1 MASITLIF
9 KNAWEFSKWAT
20 EKGIDFLANSNI
32 GANSSAINNELSSGK
47 TLFFTNKGPFDNDT
61 SMRLTYGSGFAQS
74 INTVADAQQ
83 AWYHYKGNTAA
94 AATSGAFS
102 AMFGMV
108 QVTFS
113 GLSRAKDENQFTQP
127 VADAELG
134 EVFTAFASGLAAIP
148 GAQPLAALA
157 AIGGLAYTAI
167 SMLTGKKIT
176 LEELFFGYHHDVIWA
191 FFEPGTQMP
200 RDPNVPIFHEKTKF
214 DALVKNAGGA
224 NMAKWI
230 LEGYLGKGAGAGIN
244 SENYQES
251 LSLLYYGMLEDKDK
265 NKIEMG
271 GFKITMLNDS
281 TRYILDKLHDSKH
294 SGDISTAK
302 AIIYALENLNPL
314 AVSYPTKELKAAYD
328 SINPDDYSDEWVQA
342 RAWMLLE
349 SLAEKFKVDDDYT
362 LRTINAIRQEFGIH
376 ESDKV
381 SFETGDKETSFSR
394 GTEGE
399 GHRVIFNNDS
409 QNVKGGAQNDMIFG
423 SPKNDVLVG
432 NGGDDTLVALGGN
445 DTLKGGSGKNTL
457 NGGNGMDTYVFDT
470 SAKFDDTVI
479 DSDGRGIIEINGQN
493 MAERNFLREPG
504 AYNTWYVFIN
514 GYRWDV
520 RLTED
525 GDLIFNNTILDSHI
539 EIRGWGKMENGRMGI
554 KLLNYNENEPK
565 EGKRIE
571 GDWRTEI
578 IDKDNHADLDG
589 RHHGEYYP
597 RWHDRNPNGAIKNG
611 IAEKEFKD
619 VINYAN
625 SEENLL
631 IFGKGGNDALGG
643 GIKDDRIYGGD
654 GNDLIAGGGGS
665 DIIDGG
671 DGDDFIY
678 ANSDLTARERRRP
691 DELWKMPEDGKS
703 VIQAGTSWGVYKDKD
718 DVKITDGVS
727 STKEDDVKTGGD
739 YLYGGDGNDE
749 IVGSNRNDFIHG
761 DKEHDEGRDGNSS
774 YDGIGRGKDEI
785 YGMGGDDFIEGD
797 GEDDFIY
804 GDGLTTPRLLNS
816 VNADKHGRDTING
829 GYGKDTIVGGGNND
843 TIHGNKGDDFLFGD
857 QLSKFS
863 ISPDDQLPR
872 EFQGEDTIFGDDGD
886 DVMMGGGNN
895 DKLYGGSGN
904 DTIWGDYNH
913 PDDAQKF
920 FGNDKIWGN
929 EGEDELYG
937 GYGVDHLHG
946 GADKDTLRGG
956 AHGDFLYGD
965 DGNDFMFGDGDYCP
979 ADMEGA
985 DTMEGGK
992 GDDVM
997 FGNGGDGD
1005 MLSGGDGNDEL
1016 YGYDNDLP
1024 ENNYMKPDGVNFL
1037 SGDKGDDRIFG
1048 AGNTDY
1054 MHGGDGKDLL
1064 VGNAGTDYLYGE
1076 EGNDRLYGDNG
1087 QSTWEN
1093 PYVLTGDDFL
1103 SGGAGNDYLDG
1114 GNGIDTVHG
1123 DEGDDTVL
1131 GYFGNDFVYGD
1142 DGNDKVAG
1150 GAGDDYVY
1158 GGDGNDRLWGDWPL
1172 DTQDADPNADGTD
1185 HLFGGRGDDQI
1196 DGGYGDDELH
1206 GDEGNDILYANAGN
1220 DTLLG
1225 GEGNDELYGV
1235 SGSNRLFGDEG
1246 NDILRSGTGNDY
1258 LNGGMG
1264 NDLYYFKRDFGHD
1277 IIDNNDRIK
1286 DRVDYI
1292 QFDAHNRNEIE
1303 FIRENDD
1310 LIIRTLEG
1318 DNQITVLK
1326 HFSEAEPWHFIN
1338 GILFADGSV
1347 LDHHDFFRHD
1357 LPHGHNHPP
1366 EVVQPLANLA
1376 VKADSDIGGQITL
1389 DAISDPDGETLA
1401 YQLTMS
1407 DGIALP
1413 EWLQFDAQTG
1423 AIRGHAPADSSLLHL
1438 RLTGTD
1444 HAGESAFTDF
1454 TLQVNAAPKVAH
1466 SLEPHRAVEGQD
1478 FSFQLPS
1485 DTFVDPE
1492 SDPLNLQLLQGN
1504 GEALPDW
1511 LHFDAASGMVSGHAP
1526 VGTPDLS
1533 LSLIATDPLGNQ
1545 AHADFSLA
1553 LTEPPQSVKTSW
1565 RGGTVHGKDGDDQLI
1580 GSNFNDRL
1588 FGEDG
1593 NDYLKAKFGNDV
1605 LDGGRGDDRMEGDW
1619 GNDEYHYRAGDGHD
1633 TIHDSHGKDT
1643 LILDGIR
1650 QGDTHFLLR
1659 GNDLVLEFAHDGG
1672 SIVIENHTGHGRI
1685 EHFRFADVNLD
1696 HHAVDDLL
1704 RQLGNHPHGVM

>member
-9 KNAWEFSKWAT
+9 KNAKDFFAWAKNNKI
-20 EKGIDFLANSNI
+20 EFLAEGGASASSNT
-32 GANSSAINNELSSGK
+32 LSSGESL
-47 TLFFTNKGPFDNDT
+47 LFTDKGTFDNWT
-61 SMRLTYGSGFAQS
+61 NMRLTYGSGLVQS

-94 AATSGAFS
+94 AASSSALS
-102 AMFGMV
+102 AMLGMV
-108 QVTFS
+108 QVTLS
-113 GLSRAKDENQFTQP
+113 GLSRATDDNQFTQP

-134 EVFTAFASGLAAIP
+134 EVCTALASGLAAIP
-148 GAQPLAALA
+148 GAQPIAALA
-157 AIGGLAYTAI
+157 AIVGLTYTAI
-167 SMLTGKKIT
+167 SMLTGKSMT

-191 FFEPGTQMP
+191 FFEPGMQVP

-230 LEGYLGKGAGAGIN
+230 LKGYMGEETGIVIN
-244 SENYQES
+244 SENYQDI
-251 LSLLYYGMLEDKDK
+251 LSLLYYGKFRDKD
-265 NKIEMG
+265 NNPIEMG

-362 LRTINAIRQEFGIH
+362 LRTINAIRQEFDIH
-376 ESDKV
+376 ENDKV

-399 GHRVIFNNDS
+399 GHRVIFNNGS
-409 QNVKGGAQNDMIFG
+409 QGVEGGERNDIIFG

-457 NGGNGMDTYVFDT
+457 NGGNGMDTYVFNT

-479 DSDGRGIIEINGQN
+479 DSDGRGIIEIDGRNL
-493 MAERNFLREPG
+493 AEEPFTSVPGVRNAWFV
-504 AYNTWYVFIN
+504 YIN
-514 GYRWDV
+514 GNKWNV
-520 RLTED
+520 LLTAD
-525 GDLIFNNTILDSHI
+525 GDLVFNEPILDNHFV
-539 EIRGWGKMENGRMGI
+539 IRGWAKMENGRMGFV
-554 KLLNYNENEPK
+554 LPEYNDREPK
-565 EGKRIE
+565 EGGRSE
-571 GDWRTEI
+571 GDWHTEI
-578 IDKDNHADLDG
+578 IDKNNHPEMDKW
-589 RHHGEYYP
+589 RYGEYYP
-597 RWHDRNPNGAIKNG
+597 RWYDRNPDGVINDG
-611 IAEKEFKD
+611 IAEQDFAD
-619 VINYAN
+619 VINYRN
-625 SEENLL
+625 SKESWR

-643 GIKDDRIYGGD
+643 SPNNDRIYGGE

-671 DGDDFIY
+671 RGDDFIY

-691 DELWKMPEDGKS
+691 DELWEMPKYGKS
-703 VIQAGTSWGVYKDKD
+703 VIQAGTTWGVYKDKD
-718 DVKITDGVS
+718 DVETTDGIS
-727 STKEDDVKTGGD
+727 PTKEDDAKTGGD
-739 YLYGGDGNDE
+739 YLYGADGNDE
-749 IVGSNRNDFIHG
+749 IVGSNLNDFIYG
-761 DKEHDEGRDGNSS
+761 DKEHNEEQDGNSS
-774 YDGIGRGKDEI
+774 YDGVGRGKDEI
-785 YGMGGDDFIEGD
+785 YGMGGDDFIEGG
-797 GEDDFIY
+797 GENDFIN
-804 GDGLTTPRLLNS
+804 GDGLTSPGRLNS
-816 VNADKHGRDTING
+816 VSADKHGRDTING
-829 GYGKDTIVGGGNND
+829 GNGKDTIIGGGNND
-843 TIHGNKGDDFLFGD
+843 TIHGDKGDDFLFGD
-857 QLSKFS
+857 QLSNAS
-863 ISPDDQLPR
+863 ILPGYQLPR
-872 EFQGEDTIFGDDGD
+872 EFQGEDKIFGDDGD

-913 PDDAQKF
+913 PDDARNF

-1054 MHGGDGKDLL
+1054 MYGGDGKDLL

-1087 QSTWEN
+1087 QSTWGN

-1150 GAGDDYVY
+1150 ALVMIMSMAV
-1158 GGDGNDRLWGDWPL
+1158 
-1172 DTQDADPNADGTD
+1172 TVMT
-1185 HLFGGRGDDQI
+1185 
-1196 DGGYGDDELH
+1196 GYG
-1206 GDEGNDILYANAGN
+1206 A
-1220 DTLLG
+1220 
-1225 GEGNDELYGV
+1225 
-1235 SGSNRLFGDEG
+1235 
-1246 NDILRSGTGNDY
+1246 
-1258 LNGGMG
+1258 
-1264 NDLYYFKRDFGHD
+1264 
-1277 IIDNNDRIK
+1277 
-1286 DRVDYI
+1286 
-1292 QFDAHNRNEIE
+1292 
-1303 FIRENDD
+1303 
-1310 LIIRTLEG
+1310 
-1318 DNQITVLK
+1318 
-1326 HFSEAEPWHFIN
+1326 
-1338 GILFADGSV
+1338 
-1347 LDHHDFFRHD
+1347 
-1357 LPHGHNHPP
+1357 
-1366 EVVQPLANLA
+1366 
-1376 VKADSDIGGQITL
+1376 IG
-1389 DAISDPDGETLA
+1389 
-1401 YQLTMS
+1401 
-1407 DGIALP
+1407 
-1413 EWLQFDAQTG
+1413 
-1423 AIRGHAPADSSLLHL
+1423 R
-1438 RLTGTD
+1438 
-1444 HAGESAFTDF
+1444 
-1454 TLQVNAAPKVAH
+1454 
-1466 SLEPHRAVEGQD
+1466 
-1478 FSFQLPS
+1478 
-1485 DTFVDPE
+1485 
-1492 SDPLNLQLLQGN
+1492 
-1504 GEALPDW
+1504 
-1511 LHFDAASGMVSGHAP
+1511 
-1526 VGTPDLS
+1526 
-1533 LSLIATDPLGNQ
+1533 
-1545 AHADFSLA
+1545 
-1553 LTEPPQSVKTSW
+1553 
-1565 RGGTVHGKDGDDQLI
+1565 
-1580 GSNFNDRL
+1580 
-1588 FGEDG
+1588 
-1593 NDYLKAKFGNDV
+1593 
-1605 LDGGRGDDRMEGDW
+1605 
-1619 GNDEYHYRAGDGHD
+1619 
-1633 TIHDSHGKDT
+1633 
-1643 LILDGIR
+1643 
-1650 QGDTHFLLR
+1650 
-1659 GNDLVLEFAHDGG
+1659 
-1672 SIVIENHTGHGRI
+1672 
-1685 EHFRFADVNLD
+1685 
-1696 HHAVDDLL
+1696 
-1704 RQLGNHPHGVM
+1704 

>member
-1 MASITLIF
+1 MGKI
-9 KNAWEFSKWAT
+9 E
-20 EKGIDFLANSNI
+20 FLAEGGASASSNT
-32 GANSSAINNELSSGK
+32 LSSGESL
-47 TLFFTNKGPFDNDT
+47 LFTDKGTFDNWT
-61 SMRLTYGSGFAQS
+61 NMRLTYGSGLVQS

-94 AATSGAFS
+94 AASSSALS
-102 AMFGMV
+102 AMLGMV
-108 QVTFS
+108 QVTLS
-113 GLSRAKDENQFTQP
+113 GLSRATDDNQFTQP

-134 EVFTAFASGLAAIP
+134 EVCTALASGLAAIP
-148 GAQPLAALA
+148 GAQPIAALA
-157 AIGGLAYTAI
+157 AIVGLTYTAI
-167 SMLTGKKIT
+167 SMLTGKSMT

-191 FFEPGTQMP
+191 FFEPGMQVP

-230 LEGYLGKGAGAGIN
+230 LKGYMGEETGIVIN
-244 SENYQES
+244 SENYQDI
-251 LSLLYYGMLEDKDK
+251 LSLLYYGKFRDKD
-265 NKIEMG
+265 NNPIEMG

-394 GTEGE
+394 GSEGE
-399 GHRVIFNNDS
+399 GHRVIFNNGS
-409 QNVKGGAQNDMIFG
+409 QGMEGGERNDIIFG

-432 NGGDDTLVALGGN
+432 NGGDDKLVALGGN
-445 DTLKGGSGKNTL
+445 DTLKGGGGKNTL
-457 NGGNGMDTYVFDT
+457 NGGNGMDTYVFNT

-479 DSDGRGIIEINGQN
+479 DSDGRGIIEIDGRNL
-493 MAERNFLREPG
+493 AEKPFTSVPGVRNAWFV
-504 AYNTWYVFIN
+504 YIN
-514 GYRWDV
+514 GNKWNV
-520 RLTED
+520 LLTAD
-525 GDLIFNNTILDSHI
+525 GDLVFNEPILDNHFV
-539 EIRGWGKMENGRMGI
+539 IRGWAKMENGRMGFV
-554 KLLNYNENEPK
+554 LPEYNDREPK
-565 EGKRIE
+565 EGGRSE
-571 GDWRTEI
+571 GDWHTEI
-578 IDKDNHADLDG
+578 IDKNNHPEMDKW
-589 RHHGEYYP
+589 RYGEYYP
-597 RWHDRNPNGAIKNG
+597 RWYDRNPDGVINDG
-611 IAEKEFKD
+611 IAEQDFAD
-619 VINYAN
+619 VINYRN
-625 SEENLL
+625 NKESWR

-643 GIKDDRIYGGD
+643 SPNNDRIYGGE

-671 DGDDFIY
+671 RGDDFIY

-691 DELWKMPEDGKS
+691 DELWEMPKYGKS
-703 VIQAGTSWGVYKDKD
+703 VIQAGTTWGVYKDKD
-718 DVKITDGVS
+718 DVETTDGIS
-727 STKEDDVKTGGD
+727 PTKEDDAKTGGD
-739 YLYGGDGNDE
+739 YLYGADGNDE
-749 IVGSNRNDFIHG
+749 IVGSNLNDFIYG
-761 DKEHDEGRDGNSS
+761 DKEHNEERDGNSS
-774 YDGIGRGKDEI
+774 YDGVGRGKDEI
-785 YGMGGDDFIEGD
+785 YGMGGDDFIEGG
-797 GEDDFIY
+797 GEDDFIN
-804 GDGLTTPRLLNS
+804 GDGLTSPGRLNS
-816 VNADKHGRDTING
+816 VSADKHGRDTING
-829 GYGKDTIVGGGNND
+829 GNGKDTIIGGGNND
-843 TIHGNKGDDFLFGD
+843 TIHGDKGDDFLFGD
-857 QLSKFS
+857 QLSNAS
-863 ISPDDQLPR
+863 ILPGYQLPR
-872 EFQGEDTIFGDDGD
+872 EFQGEDKIFGDDGD

-913 PDDAQKF
+913 PDDARNF

-1054 MHGGDGKDLL
+1054 MYGGDGKDLL

-1087 QSTWEN
+1087 QSTWKN

-1206 GDEGNDILYANAGN
+1206 GDESNDILYANAG
-1220 DTLLG
+1220 
-1225 GEGNDELYGV
+1225 E
-1235 SGSNRLFGDEG
+1235 
-1246 NDILRSGTGNDY
+1246 
-1258 LNGGMG
+1258 
-1264 NDLYYFKRDFGHD
+1264 
-1277 IIDNNDRIK
+1277 
-1286 DRVDYI
+1286 
-1292 QFDAHNRNEIE
+1292 
-1303 FIRENDD
+1303 
-1310 LIIRTLEG
+1310 
-1318 DNQITVLK
+1318 
-1326 HFSEAEPWHFIN
+1326 
-1338 GILFADGSV
+1338 
-1347 LDHHDFFRHD
+1347 
-1357 LPHGHNHPP
+1357 
-1366 EVVQPLANLA
+1366 
-1376 VKADSDIGGQITL
+1376 
-1389 DAISDPDGETLA
+1389 
-1401 YQLTMS
+1401 
-1407 DGIALP
+1407 
-1413 EWLQFDAQTG
+1413 
-1423 AIRGHAPADSSLLHL
+1423 
-1438 RLTGTD
+1438 
-1444 HAGESAFTDF
+1444 
-1454 TLQVNAAPKVAH
+1454 
-1466 SLEPHRAVEGQD
+1466 
-1478 FSFQLPS
+1478 
-1485 DTFVDPE
+1485 
-1492 SDPLNLQLLQGN
+1492 
-1504 GEALPDW
+1504 
-1511 LHFDAASGMVSGHAP
+1511 
-1526 VGTPDLS
+1526 
-1533 LSLIATDPLGNQ
+1533 
-1545 AHADFSLA
+1545 
-1553 LTEPPQSVKTSW
+1553 
-1565 RGGTVHGKDGDDQLI
+1565 
-1580 GSNFNDRL
+1580 
-1588 FGEDG
+1588 
-1593 NDYLKAKFGNDV
+1593 
-1605 LDGGRGDDRMEGDW
+1605 
-1619 GNDEYHYRAGDGHD
+1619 
-1633 TIHDSHGKDT
+1633 
-1643 LILDGIR
+1643 
-1650 QGDTHFLLR
+1650 
-1659 GNDLVLEFAHDGG
+1659 
-1672 SIVIENHTGHGRI
+1672 
-1685 EHFRFADVNLD
+1685 
-1696 HHAVDDLL
+1696 
-1704 RQLGNHPHGVM
+1704 

>member
-1 MASITLIF
+1 MGGL
-9 KNAWEFSKWAT
+9 
-20 EKGIDFLANSNI
+20 
-32 GANSSAINNELSSGK
+32 
-47 TLFFTNKGPFDNDT
+47 TLFFKNRKEFLIWAKENKVEAFNNGGTSATNNGLSSYKTSADIDITTRKGKVKATQAAVQF
-61 SMRLTYGSGFAQS
+61 
-74 INTVADAQQ
+74 INSEKDIEQL
-83 AWYHYKGNTAA
+83 WHHYRGNTNAA
-94 AATSGAFS
+94 SRVGKKS
-102 AMFGMV
+102 AILGGV
-108 QVTFS
+108 QVILS
-113 GLSRAKDENQFTQP
+113 GLSHHVDDDPFTDP
-127 VADAELG
+127 VGDLEAGDLL
-134 EVFTAFASGLAAIP
+134 TAAVTTLTFVP
-148 GAQPLAALA
+148 GGQPLAA
-157 AIGGLAYTAI
+157 IVTAGALI
-167 SMLTGKKIT
+167 YNVYSFITGSSIT
-176 LEELFFGYHHDVIWA
+176 LEELFYGSHYDALWA
-191 FFEPGTQMP
+191 FYEQNTQLP

-214 DALVKNAGGA
+214 DTLVDGAGGA

-230 LEGYLGKGAGAGIN
+230 FEGYLGKGTGAIIN
-244 SENYQES
+244 EDNYQNV
-251 LSLLYYGMLEDKDK
+251 LKKLYTGKDEK
-265 NKIEMG
+265 NKPILNDNGELIKAE
-271 GFKITMLNDS
+271 GFKITLLNDS

-362 LRTINAIRQEFGIH
+362 LRTINAIRQEFDIH
-376 ESDKV
+376 ENDKV

-399 GHRVIFNNDS
+399 GHRVIFNNGS
-409 QNVKGGAQNDMIFG
+409 QGVEGGERNDMIFG

-539 EIRGWGKMENGRMGI
+539 EIRGWEKMENGRMGI

-913 PDDAQKF
+913 PDDARKF
-920 FGNDKIWGN
+920 FGNDKI
-929 EGEDELYG
+929 
-937 GYGVDHLHG
+937 
-946 GADKDTLRGG
+946 
-956 AHGDFLYGD
+956 
-965 DGNDFMFGDGDYCP
+965 
-979 ADMEGA
+979 
-985 DTMEGGK
+985 
-992 GDDVM
+992 
-997 FGNGGDGD
+997 
-1005 MLSGGDGNDEL
+1005 
-1016 YGYDNDLP
+1016 
-1024 ENNYMKPDGVNFL
+1024 
-1037 SGDKGDDRIFG
+1037 
-1048 AGNTDY
+1048 
-1054 MHGGDGKDLL
+1054 
-1064 VGNAGTDYLYGE
+1064 
-1076 EGNDRLYGDNG
+1076 
-1087 QSTWEN
+1087 
-1093 PYVLTGDDFL
+1093 
-1103 SGGAGNDYLDG
+1103 
-1114 GNGIDTVHG
+1114 
-1123 DEGDDTVL
+1123 
-1131 GYFGNDFVYGD
+1131 
-1142 DGNDKVAG
+1142 
-1150 GAGDDYVY
+1150 
-1158 GGDGNDRLWGDWPL
+1158 
-1172 DTQDADPNADGTD
+1172 
-1185 HLFGGRGDDQI
+1185 
-1196 DGGYGDDELH
+1196 
-1206 GDEGNDILYANAGN
+1206 
-1220 DTLLG
+1220 
-1225 GEGNDELYGV
+1225 
-1235 SGSNRLFGDEG
+1235 
-1246 NDILRSGTGNDY
+1246 
-1258 LNGGMG
+1258 
-1264 NDLYYFKRDFGHD
+1264 
-1277 IIDNNDRIK
+1277 
-1286 DRVDYI
+1286 
-1292 QFDAHNRNEIE
+1292 
-1303 FIRENDD
+1303 
-1310 LIIRTLEG
+1310 
-1318 DNQITVLK
+1318 
-1326 HFSEAEPWHFIN
+1326 
-1338 GILFADGSV
+1338 
-1347 LDHHDFFRHD
+1347 
-1357 LPHGHNHPP
+1357 
-1366 EVVQPLANLA
+1366 
-1376 VKADSDIGGQITL
+1376 
-1389 DAISDPDGETLA
+1389 
-1401 YQLTMS
+1401 
-1407 DGIALP
+1407 
-1413 EWLQFDAQTG
+1413 
-1423 AIRGHAPADSSLLHL
+1423 
-1438 RLTGTD
+1438 
-1444 HAGESAFTDF
+1444 
-1454 TLQVNAAPKVAH
+1454 
-1466 SLEPHRAVEGQD
+1466 
-1478 FSFQLPS
+1478 
-1485 DTFVDPE
+1485 
-1492 SDPLNLQLLQGN
+1492 
-1504 GEALPDW
+1504 
-1511 LHFDAASGMVSGHAP
+1511 
-1526 VGTPDLS
+1526 
-1533 LSLIATDPLGNQ
+1533 
-1545 AHADFSLA
+1545 
-1553 LTEPPQSVKTSW
+1553 
-1565 RGGTVHGKDGDDQLI
+1565 
-1580 GSNFNDRL
+1580 
-1588 FGEDG
+1588 
-1593 NDYLKAKFGNDV
+1593 
-1605 LDGGRGDDRMEGDW
+1605 
-1619 GNDEYHYRAGDGHD
+1619 
-1633 TIHDSHGKDT
+1633 
-1643 LILDGIR
+1643 
-1650 QGDTHFLLR
+1650 
-1659 GNDLVLEFAHDGG
+1659 
-1672 SIVIENHTGHGRI
+1672 
-1685 EHFRFADVNLD
+1685 
-1696 HHAVDDLL
+1696 
-1704 RQLGNHPHGVM
+1704 

>member
-1 MASITLIF
+1 MGGL
-9 KNAWEFSKWAT
+9 
-20 EKGIDFLANSNI
+20 
-32 GANSSAINNELSSGK
+32 
-47 TLFFTNKGPFDNDT
+47 TLFFKNRKEFLIWAKENKVEAFNNGGTSATNNGLSSYKTSADIDITTRKGKVKATQAAVQF
-61 SMRLTYGSGFAQS
+61 
-74 INTVADAQQ
+74 INSEKDIEQL
-83 AWYHYKGNTAA
+83 WHHYRGNTNAA
-94 AATSGAFS
+94 SRVGKKS
-102 AMFGMV
+102 AILGGV
-108 QVTFS
+108 QVILS
-113 GLSRAKDENQFTQP
+113 GLSHHVDDDPFTDP
-127 VADAELG
+127 VGDLEAGDLL
-134 EVFTAFASGLAAIP
+134 TAAVTTLTFVP
-148 GAQPLAALA
+148 GGQPLAA
-157 AIGGLAYTAI
+157 IVTAGALI
-167 SMLTGKKIT
+167 YNVYSFITGSSIT
-176 LEELFFGYHHDVIWA
+176 LEELFYGSHYDALWA
-191 FFEPGTQMP
+191 FYEQDTQLP

-214 DALVKNAGGA
+214 DTLVDGAGGA

-230 LEGYLGKGAGAGIN
+230 FEGYLGKGTGAIIN
-244 SENYQES
+244 EDNYQNV
-251 LSLLYYGMLEDKDK
+251 LKKLYTGKDEK
-265 NKIEMG
+265 NKPILNDNGELIKAE
-271 GFKITMLNDS
+271 GFKITLLNDS

-362 LRTINAIRQEFGIH
+362 LRTINAIRQEFDIH
-376 ESDKV
+376 ENDKV

-399 GHRVIFNNDS
+399 GHRVIFNNGS
-409 QNVKGGAQNDMIFG
+409 QGVEGGERNDMIFG

-539 EIRGWGKMENGRMGI
+539 EIRGWEKMENGRMGI

-913 PDDAQKF
+913 PDDARKF

-956 AHGDFLYGD
+956 AHGDFLYGN

-1131 GYFGNDFVYGD
+1131 GYFGNDFVYGN

-1246 NDILRSGTGNDY
+1246 NDILRSGAGNDY
-1258 LNGGMG
+1258 LNGGLG
-1264 NDLYYFKRDFGHD
+1264 NDVYYFKRDFGHD
-1277 IIDNNDRIK
+1277 VIDNNDRLK
-1286 DRVDYI
+1286 DRFDYI
-1292 QFDAHNRNEIE
+1292 HFLETRRDEVEIL
-1303 FIRENDD
+1303 REYDN
-1310 LIIRTLEG
+1310 LVIRTLDG
-1318 DNQITVLK
+1318 AHQVTVFR
-1326 HFSEAEPWHFIN
+1326 HFSEVEPWHFIN
-1338 GILFADGSV
+1338 AIRFAD
-1347 LDHHDFFRHD
+1347 DDRWYP
-1357 LPHGHNHPP
+1357 PHYLVNHPP
-1366 EVVQPLANLA
+1366 EVVQPLTNLA

-1389 DAISDPDGETLA
+1389 DAISDPDGETLV
-1401 YQLTMS
+1401 YQLTLS

-1444 HAGESAFTDF
+1444 HAGKSAFTDF

-1511 LHFDAASGMVSGHAP
+1511 LHFDAASATVSGHAP
-1526 VGTPDLS
+1526 VGAPDLS

-1672 SIVIENHTGHGRI
+1672 SVVIENHTGHGRI
-1685 EHFRFADVNLD
+1685 ENFRFADVNLD

-1704 RQLGNHPHGVM
+1704 RQLGNHQHGVM

>member
-9 KNAWEFSKWAT
+9 KNAKDFFAWAKNNKI
-20 EKGIDFLANSNI
+20 EFLAEGGASASSNT
-32 GANSSAINNELSSGK
+32 LSSGESL
-47 TLFFTNKGPFDNDT
+47 LFTDKGTFDNWT
-61 SMRLTYGSGFAQS
+61 NMRLTYGSGLVQS

-94 AATSGAFS
+94 AASSSALS
-102 AMFGMV
+102 AMLGMV
-108 QVTFS
+108 QVTLS
-113 GLSRAKDENQFTQP
+113 GLSRATDDNQFTQP

-134 EVFTAFASGLAAIP
+134 EVCTALASGLAAIP
-148 GAQPLAALA
+148 GAQPIAALA
-157 AIGGLAYTAI
+157 AIVGLTYTAI
-167 SMLTGKKIT
+167 SMLTGKSMT

-191 FFEPGTQMP
+191 FFEPGMQVP

-230 LEGYLGKGAGAGIN
+230 LKGYMGEETGIVIN
-244 SENYQES
+244 SENYQDI
-251 LSLLYYGMLEDKDK
+251 LSLLYYGKFRDKD
-265 NKIEMG
+265 NNPIEMG

-394 GTEGE
+394 GSEGE
-399 GHRVIFNNDS
+399 GHRVIFNNGS
-409 QNVKGGAQNDMIFG
+409 QGMEGGERNDIIFG

-432 NGGDDTLVALGGN
+432 NGGDDKLVALGGN
-445 DTLKGGSGKNTL
+445 DTLKGGGGKNTL
-457 NGGNGMDTYVFDT
+457 NGGNGMDTYVFNT

-479 DSDGRGIIEINGQN
+479 DSDGRGIIEIDGRNL
-493 MAERNFLREPG
+493 AEKPFTSVPGVRNAWFV
-504 AYNTWYVFIN
+504 YIN
-514 GYRWDV
+514 GNKWNV
-520 RLTED
+520 LLTAD
-525 GDLIFNNTILDSHI
+525 GDLVFNEPILDNHFV
-539 EIRGWGKMENGRMGI
+539 IRGWAKMENGRMGFV
-554 KLLNYNENEPK
+554 LPEYNDREPK
-565 EGKRIE
+565 EGGRSE
-571 GDWRTEI
+571 GDWHTEI
-578 IDKDNHADLDG
+578 IDKNNHPEMDKW
-589 RHHGEYYP
+589 RYGEYYP
-597 RWHDRNPNGAIKNG
+597 RWYDRNPDGVINDG
-611 IAEKEFKD
+611 IAEQDFAD
-619 VINYAN
+619 VINYRN
-625 SEENLL
+625 NKESWR

-643 GIKDDRIYGGD
+643 SPNNDRIYGGE

-671 DGDDFIY
+671 RGDDFIY

-691 DELWKMPEDGKS
+691 DELWEMPKYGKS
-703 VIQAGTSWGVYKDKD
+703 VIQAGTTWGVYKDKD
-718 DVKITDGVS
+718 DVETTDGIS
-727 STKEDDVKTGGD
+727 PTKEDDAKTGGD
-739 YLYGGDGNDE
+739 YLYGADGNDE
-749 IVGSNRNDFIHG
+749 IVGSNLNDFIYG
-761 DKEHDEGRDGNSS
+761 DKEHNEERDGNSS
-774 YDGIGRGKDEI
+774 YDGVGRGKDEI
-785 YGMGGDDFIEGD
+785 YGMGGDDFIEGG
-797 GEDDFIY
+797 GEDDFIN
-804 GDGLTTPRLLNS
+804 GDGLTSPGRLNS
-816 VNADKHGRDTING
+816 VSADKHGRDTING
-829 GYGKDTIVGGGNND
+829 GNGKDTIIGGGNND
-843 TIHGNKGDDFLFGD
+843 TIHGDKGDDFLFGD
-857 QLSKFS
+857 QLSNAS
-863 ISPDDQLPR
+863 ILPGYQLPR
-872 EFQGEDTIFGDDGD
+872 EFQGEDKIFGDDGD
-886 DVMMGGGNN
+886 DDDDGMMGGGNN

-913 PDDAQKF
+913 PDDARNF
-920 FGNDKIWGN
+920 FGNDKIWSN

-1054 MHGGDGKDLL
+1054 MYGGDGKDLL

-1087 QSTWEN
+1087 QSTWKN

-1206 GDEGNDILYANAGN
+1206 GDESNDILYANAG
-1220 DTLLG
+1220 
-1225 GEGNDELYGV
+1225 E
-1235 SGSNRLFGDEG
+1235 
-1246 NDILRSGTGNDY
+1246 
-1258 LNGGMG
+1258 
-1264 NDLYYFKRDFGHD
+1264 
-1277 IIDNNDRIK
+1277 
-1286 DRVDYI
+1286 
-1292 QFDAHNRNEIE
+1292 
-1303 FIRENDD
+1303 
-1310 LIIRTLEG
+1310 
-1318 DNQITVLK
+1318 
-1326 HFSEAEPWHFIN
+1326 
-1338 GILFADGSV
+1338 
-1347 LDHHDFFRHD
+1347 
-1357 LPHGHNHPP
+1357 
-1366 EVVQPLANLA
+1366 
-1376 VKADSDIGGQITL
+1376 
-1389 DAISDPDGETLA
+1389 
-1401 YQLTMS
+1401 
-1407 DGIALP
+1407 
-1413 EWLQFDAQTG
+1413 
-1423 AIRGHAPADSSLLHL
+1423 
-1438 RLTGTD
+1438 
-1444 HAGESAFTDF
+1444 
-1454 TLQVNAAPKVAH
+1454 
-1466 SLEPHRAVEGQD
+1466 
-1478 FSFQLPS
+1478 
-1485 DTFVDPE
+1485 
-1492 SDPLNLQLLQGN
+1492 
-1504 GEALPDW
+1504 
-1511 LHFDAASGMVSGHAP
+1511 
-1526 VGTPDLS
+1526 
-1533 LSLIATDPLGNQ
+1533 
-1545 AHADFSLA
+1545 
-1553 LTEPPQSVKTSW
+1553 
-1565 RGGTVHGKDGDDQLI
+1565 
-1580 GSNFNDRL
+1580 
-1588 FGEDG
+1588 
-1593 NDYLKAKFGNDV
+1593 
-1605 LDGGRGDDRMEGDW
+1605 
-1619 GNDEYHYRAGDGHD
+1619 
-1633 TIHDSHGKDT
+1633 
-1643 LILDGIR
+1643 
-1650 QGDTHFLLR
+1650 
-1659 GNDLVLEFAHDGG
+1659 
-1672 SIVIENHTGHGRI
+1672 
-1685 EHFRFADVNLD
+1685 
-1696 HHAVDDLL
+1696 
-1704 RQLGNHPHGVM
+1704 